1 MEYDQYMM
9 SGCQTEFHLLIQ
21 RNFKC
26 TTFKS
31 CLLPGGLVVAED
43 HITSHCDGSQP
54 EHIAGAHP
62 PGVKVQRPQP
72 HLNQLATQ
80 HHPQQS

>member
-1 MEYDQYMM
+1 M
-9 SGCQTEFHLLIQ
+9 
-21 RNFKC
+21 
-26 TTFKS
+26 
-31 CLLPGGLVVAED
+31 VAED

-54 EHIAGAHP
+54 EHIARAHP
-62 PGVKVQRPQP
+62 PGVKVQGPQP